1 MIGSKFSCSYCKIV
15 HGPAVGNLTAQ
26 FLPDIASGLLSG
38 KQVIVCEGEHANLS
52 CPEGRY
58 IAIRLA
64 NYGRFTISQ
73 CNPTFNTELSTTCQN
88 DKTLGILQLRT
99 ICIVLKHAVV
109 EPKTYAY
116 DGPMD
121 L

>member
-1 MIGSKFSCSYCKIV
+1 MVIDGDM
-15 HGPAVGNLTAQ
+15 A
-26 FLPDIASGLLSG
+26 LLQMCRG
-38 KQVIVCEGEHANLS
+38 QVIVCEGEHANLS

-88 DKTLGILQLRT
+88 DKTLGILQQR
-99 ICIVLKHAVV
+99 
-109 EPKTYAY
+109 
-116 DGPMD
+116 
-121 L
+121 

>member
-1 MIGSKFSCSYCKIV
+1 MITSSW
-15 HGPAVGNLTAQ
+15 
-26 FLPDIASGLLSG
+26 
-38 KQVIVCEGEHANLS
+38 QVIVCEGEHANLS

-88 DKTLGILQLRT
+88 DKTLGILQQSG
-99 ICIVLKHAVV
+99 HARA
-109 EPKTYAY
+109 E
-116 DGPMD
+116 
-121 L
+121 

>member
-1 MIGSKFSCSYCKIV
+1 MCRLAAIQVSKGTQFSE
-15 HGPAVGNLTAQ
+15 
-26 FLPDIASGLLSG
+26 
-38 KQVIVCEGEHANLS
+38 QVIVCEGEHANLS

-88 DKTLGILQLRT
+88 DKTLSILQLR
-99 ICIVLKHAVV
+99 
-109 EPKTYAY
+109 
-116 DGPMD
+116 
-121 L
+121 